1 MIEMMLKLTSGI
13 GVILSFIFLLT
24 CYNLYKNLRNRPIYS
39 LGRMFLKKE
48 SILAFILMTICFII
62 FAAARIISYMVILY
76 GISGAVEMRII
87 ATIRAPM
94 DLIGAVLLMTSTMM
108 LYSITRKR
116 D

>member
-1 MIEMMLKLTSGI
+1 MMLELTSGI
-13 GVILSFIFLLT
+13 GIIISSIFLLT
-24 CYNLYKNLRNRPIYS
+24 CYSLYKNLRDNPTYS

-62 FAAARIISYMVILY
+62 FAMARIVSYALILF
-76 GISGAVEMRII
+76 GISGAVEMKII

-94 DLIGAVLLMTSTMM
+94 DLIGAILLTASIMI

-116 D
+116 S